1 MADEKA
7 KILKA
12 PDLPTVVKGDGRYLM
27 TLLRQFLTETARE
40 VNLANGFTAE
50 EIKSDGT
57 SRVPDVRNFHLTFDR
72 LGGLLEWDHTSKLDD
87 LAYYEIRTNQNV
99 GSDVGLLER
108 TRENTSTKLPLT
120 YVGHVYCFTV
130 LKNKERSAGT
140 VITYTKA
147 RSVAPTDLALTK
159 DQQGVIISFLA
170 IPLDCIGANVYV
182 NDTKYTVTDNLFL
195 YTGGEVIE
203 TVRVAYCDQFGE
215 GESTTIWCEIP
226 DVTGF
231 IVERNDSQLYFY
243 WDEVPIHGVH
253 YVVKVGSLPDWD
265 RALTIFDTKDN
276 KQCRYIYPNIGE
288 YYMLIKAVDEHNNY
302 SKNAT
307 YVYLTNQK
315 DEHKNVIIELDQKAV
330 AYSGTKVGMYYDAVG
345 EQLKLDRDV
354 GHGEYI
360 IDVQLPQKYR
370 ARNWLDFACI
380 GQTNDT
386 LCFDDMAWLWDSE
399 EAARTVW
406 NGTVG
411 DLNGVQVHQEI
422 ARYVGTTGDNIL
434 DAIELNDSLT
444 STKGTAP
451 TDSHDVAYAQ
461 GRWHTGLTVGD
472 TMRLAYAYS
481 VPETFSLSFYATVKS
496 GLGDVMIATLEND
509 NGGFLVIGYDAKASC
524 FYLRGSDGVTV
535 WTGKI
540 APANGRDWYTL
551 AVSQSET
558 ERTLYVYSLN
568 YDMTVTGNAKA
579 KPIGAFSAVYFYP
592 KL

>member
-1 MADEKA
+1 MAEDKPRV
-7 KILKA
+7 LKA
-12 PDLPTVVKGDGRYLM
+12 PELPNVVKGDGRYLM
-27 TLLRQFLTETARE
+27 TLLRQFLSDTARE

-50 EIKSDGT
+50 EIQSEGT
-57 SRVPDVRNFHLTFDR
+57 GKVPTVKNFHLTFDR
-72 LGGLLEWDHTSKLDD
+72 LGGLLAWDHTSKISD
-87 LAYYEIRTNQNV
+87 LAYYEIRTDKNV
-99 GSDVGLLER
+99 GSDSGLLER

-120 YVGHVYCFTV
+120 YVGRVYCFVV
-130 LKNKERSAGT
+130 LRDGEGSSGAEIR
-140 VITYTKA
+140 YTKA
-147 RSVAPTDLALTK
+147 RPSAPEDLALTK
-159 DQQGVIISFLA
+159 DQQGTLLSFLA
-170 IPLDCIGANVYV
+170 IPLDCIGANVYI
-182 NDTKYTVTDNLFL
+182 NETKYPVTDNIFL
-195 YTGGEVIE
+195 YTGGEIIK
-203 TVRVAYCDQFGE
+203 TVRVAYYDQFGE

-243 WDEVPIHGVH
+243 WDALPIHGVH

-276 KQCRYIYPNIGE
+276 KHRYIYPNIGE

-315 DEHKNVIIELDQKAV
+315 DKHKNVIIELDQKAV
-330 AYSGTKVGMYYDAVG
+330 AYSGTKVGMYYDVVG

-354 GHGEYI
+354 GRGEYI

-411 DLNGVQVHQEI
+411 DLNGVQVRQEI
-422 ARYVGTTGDNIL
+422 ARYVGVVGDDTL

-444 STKGTAP
+444 STKGAAP
-451 TDSHDVAYAQ
+451 TDSHDVVYAQ

-472 TMRLAYAYS
+472 TTRLVYAYS

-496 GLGDVMIATLEND
+496 GLGDMMIATLEND
-509 NGGFLVIGYDAKASC
+509 NGGFFVLGYDAKAFC
-524 FYLRGSDGVTV
+524 FYVRGSDGVTV
-535 WTGKI
+535 RTGKI

-551 AVSQSET
+551 AISQSET

-568 YDMTVTGNAKA
+568 YDKTVSGNAKA
-579 KPIGAFSAVYFYP
+579 KPIGTFSAVYFYP

>member
-7 KILKA
+7 RILKA

-57 SRVPDVRNFHLTFDR
+57 SKVPDVRNFHLTFDR

-120 YVGHVYCFTV
+120 YVGHVYCYTI

-147 RSVAPTDLALTK
+147 RPVAPTDLALTK
-159 DQQGVIISFLA
+159 DQQGVIVSFLA

-195 YTGGEVIE
+195 YTGGEVIK
-203 TVRVAYCDQFGE
+203 TVRVAYYDQFGE

-253 YVVKVGSLPDWD
+253 YVVKVGSIPDWD
-265 RALTIFDTKDN
+265 TALTIFDTKDN
-276 KQCRYIYPNIGE
+276 KHRYIYPNIGE

-330 AYSGTKVGMYYDAVG
+330 AYSGTKVGMYYDAAG
-345 EQLKLDRDV
+345 NQLKLDRDV

-399 EAARTVW
+399 DAARTVW

-434 DAIELNDSLT
+434 DVIELNDSLT
-444 STKGTAP
+444 STKGTSP
-451 TDSHDVAYAQ
+451 TDSHDVVYAQ
-461 GRWHTGLTVGD
+461 GRWHAGLTVGD
-472 TMRLAYAYS
+472 TTRLAYAYS

-496 GLGDVMIATLEND
+496 GIGDAMIATLEND

-524 FYLRGSDGVTV
+524 FYVRGSDGVTV
-535 WTGKI
+535 RTAKI

-558 ERTLYVYSLN
+558 ARTLYVYSLN
-568 YDMTVTGNAKA
+568 YDKIVAGNEPA
-579 KPIGAFSAVYFYP
+579 KPIGTFSAVYFYP

>member
-7 KILKA
+7 RILKA

-57 SRVPDVRNFHLTFDR
+57 SKVPDVKNFHLTFDR
-72 LGGLLEWDHTSKLDD
+72 LGGVLEWDHTSKLDD
-87 LAYYEIRTNQNV
+87 LAYYEIRTNANV

-120 YVGHVYCFTV
+120 YVGHVYCYTI

-147 RSVAPTDLALTK
+147 RPVAPTDLALTK
-159 DQQGVIISFLA
+159 DQQGTIVSFLA

-182 NDTKYTVTDNLFL
+182 NDEKYSVTDNLFL
-195 YTGGEVIE
+195 YTGGEVIK
-203 TVRVAYCDQFGE
+203 TVRVAYYDQFGE
-215 GESTTIWCEIP
+215 GESTTIYCEIP
-226 DVTGF
+226 DVTNF

-243 WDEVPIHGVH
+243 WDALPIHGVH
-253 YVVKVGSLPDWD
+253 YIVKVGAVPDWD

-276 KQCRYIYPNIGE
+276 KHRYIYPNVGD

-302 SKNAT
+302 SKNAA
-307 YVYLTNQK
+307 YVYLTNRQ
-315 DEHKNVIIELDQKAV
+315 DEHKNVIVELDQKAV
-330 AYSGTKVGMYYDAVG
+330 AYGGTKVGMYYDAVG
-345 EQLKLDRDV
+345 GQLKLDRDA
-354 GHGEYI
+354 GIGEYI

-411 DLNGVQVHQEI
+411 DLNGVQVRQEI
-422 ARYVGTTGDNIL
+422 ARYVGIAD
-434 DAIELNDSLT
+434 DAFVDVMQMDGGLT
-444 STKGTAP
+444 STKGNSP
-451 TDSHDVAYAQ
+451 SDSHAIDYAL
-461 GRWHTGLTVGD
+461 GRWHKGAMIGD
-472 TMRLAYAYS
+472 TTRLAYAVN
-481 VPETFSLSFYATVKS
+481 VPRTFTLSFNATAKN
-496 GLGDVMIATLEND
+496 GLGDVLIATVAGD
-509 NGGFLVIGYDAKASC
+509 DGFLVLGYDAKDSC
-524 FYLRGSDGVTV
+524 FFLRGSDGATV
-535 WTGKI
+535 KTKPI
-540 APANGRDWYTL
+540 AVPASGRDWYTI
-551 AVSQSET
+551 AVSQSDT
-558 ERTLYVYSLN
+558 ERTLYAYSLE
-568 YDMTVTGNAKA
+568 YGKTVSGSAMA
-579 KPIGAFSAVYFYP
+579 APIGTFSTIYLYP

>member
-57 SRVPDVRNFHLTFDR
+57 SKVPDVRNFHLTFDR

-147 RSVAPTDLALTK
+147 RPVAPTDLALTK

-195 YTGGEVIE
+195 YTGGEVIK
-203 TVRVAYCDQFGE
+203 TVRVAYYDQFGE

-243 WDEVPIHGVH
+243 WDALPIHGVH
-253 YVVKVGSLPDWD
+253 YVVKVGSIPDWD

-276 KQCRYIYPNIGE
+276 KHRYIYPNIGE

-330 AYSGTKVGMYYDAVG
+330 AYSGTKVGMYYDAAG
-345 EQLKLDRDV
+345 GQLKLDRDV
-354 GHGEYI
+354 GRGEYI

-386 LCFDDMAWLWDSE
+386 LCFDDMAWLWNSE

-411 DLNGVQVHQEI
+411 DLNGVQVRQEI
-422 ARYVGTTGDNIL
+422 ARYVGVTGDDTL

-444 STKGTAP
+444 STKGTTP
-451 TDSHDVAYAQ
+451 TDSHDVVYAQ
-461 GRWHTGLTVGD
+461 GRWHAGLTVGD
-472 TMRLAYAYS
+472 TTRLAYAYS

-509 NGGFLVIGYDAKASC
+509 SGGFLVVGYDAKASC
-524 FYLRGSDGVTV
+524 FYVRGSDGVTV
-535 WTGKI
+535 RTGKI

-558 ERTLYVYSLN
+558 ERTLYVYSIN
-568 YDMTVTGNAKA
+568 YEKTVSGSVKA
-579 KPIGAFSAVYFYP
+579 KPVSTFSAVYFYP

>member
-1 MADEKA
+1 MADDKA
-7 KILKA
+7 RILKA

-50 EIKSDGT
+50 EIKTDGT
-57 SRVPDVRNFHLTFDR
+57 SKVPDVKNFHLTFDR
-72 LGGLLEWDHTSKLDD
+72 LGGVLEWGHTSKLSD
-87 LAYYEIRTNQNV
+87 LAYYEIRTNTNV
-99 GSDVGLLER
+99 GNDIGLLER

-147 RSVAPTDLALTK
+147 RPVAPTDLALTK

-195 YTGGEVIE
+195 YTGGEVIK
-203 TVRVAYCDQFGE
+203 TVRVAYYDQFGE

-243 WDEVPIHGVH
+243 WDALPIHGVH
-253 YVVKVGSLPDWD
+253 YVVKVGSIPDWD

-276 KQCRYIYPNIGE
+276 KHRYIYPNIGE

-315 DEHKNVIIELDQKAV
+315 DEHKNVIIELDQKTV
-330 AYSGTKVGMYYDAVG
+330 AYSGTKIGMYYDAVG

-354 GHGEYI
+354 GRGEYI

-370 ARNWLDFACI
+370 ARNWLDFSCI

-411 DLNGVQVHQEI
+411 DLNGVQVYQEI
-422 ARYVGTTGDNIL
+422 ARYVGVTGDDTL

-444 STKGTAP
+444 STKGTTP
-451 TDSHDVAYAQ
+451 TDSHDVVYAQ
-461 GRWHTGLTVGD
+461 GRWHTGMTVGD
-472 TMRLAYAYS
+472 MTRLAYAYG
-481 VPETFSLSFYATVKS
+481 VPETFSLSFYATVKN
-496 GLGDVMIATLEND
+496 GLGDVMIATLSGD
-509 NGGFLVIGYDAKASC
+509 DGFLVLGYDAKASC
-524 FYLRGSDGVTV
+524 FYVRGSDGVTV
-535 WTGKI
+535 TTKEI
-540 APANGRDWYTL
+540 ASPLGRDWYTL
-551 AVSQSET
+551 ALSQSET

-568 YDMTVTGNAKA
+568 YDKTVSGNAKA
-579 KPIGAFSAVYFYP
+579 KPVGAFSSVYFYP

>member
-1 MADEKA
+1 MADDKA

-12 PDLPTVVKGDGRYLM
+12 PDLPAVVKGDGRYLM
-27 TLLRQFLTETARE
+27 TLLRQFLTDTARE
-40 VNLANGFTAE
+40 VNRANGFTAE
-50 EIKSDGT
+50 EIKLDGT
-57 SRVPDVRNFHLTFDR
+57 SKVPDVRNFHLTFDR
-72 LGGLLEWDHTSKLDD
+72 LGGLLEWDHTSKVDS
-87 LAYYEIRTNQNV
+87 LAYYELRTDKNV
-99 GSDVGLLER
+99 GNNNGLLER

-120 YVGHVYCFTV
+120 YVGHVYCYVV
-130 LKNKERSAGT
+130 LKNKECSAGT
-140 VITYTKA
+140 VIDYTKA
-147 RSVAPTDLALTK
+147 RPVAPTDLALTK
-159 DQQGVIISFLA
+159 NQQGTIISFLA
-170 IPLDCIGANVYV
+170 IPLDCIGANVYI
-182 NDTKYTVTDNLFL
+182 NDTKYAVTDNIYL
-195 YTGGEVIE
+195 YTGSEIIK
-203 TVRVAYCDQFGE
+203 TVRVAYYDQFGE

-226 DVTGF
+226 DVTNF
-231 IVERNDSQLYFY
+231 IVERNGSQLYFY
-243 WDEVPIHGVH
+243 WDALPIHGVH

-276 KQCRYIYPNIGE
+276 KHRYIYPNIGE

-307 YVYLTNQK
+307 YVYLTNRK

-330 AYSGTKVGMYYDAVG
+330 AYNGTKLGMYYDAAG

-354 GHGEYI
+354 GRGEYI

-411 DLNGVQVHQEI
+411 DFNGVQVRQEI
-422 ARYVGTTGDNIL
+422 ARYVGVVGDDTI
-434 DAIELNDSLT
+434 DVIELNDSLT
-444 STKGTAP
+444 SMKGTAP
-451 TDSHDVAYAQ
+451 TDSHDVVYAQ

-472 TMRLAYAYS
+472 TTRLAYAYS
-481 VPETFSLSFYATVKS
+481 VPETFSLIFYATAKN
-496 GLGDVMIATLEND
+496 GLGDVIIATLEND
-509 NGGFLVIGYDAKASC
+509 SGGFLVLGYDAKASC
-524 FYLRGSDGVTV
+524 FYVRGSDGVTV
-535 WTGKI
+535 RTGKI

-551 AVSQSET
+551 AISQSEV
-558 ERTLYVYSLN
+558 ERTIYVYSIN
-568 YDMTVTGNAKA
+568 YNKTVSKSVKA
-579 KPIGAFSAVYFYP
+579 KPAGTFSAVYFYP

>member
-1 MADEKA
+1 MADDKA
-7 KILKA
+7 RILKA

-57 SRVPDVRNFHLTFDR
+57 SKVSDVKNFHLTFDR
-72 LGGLLEWDHTSKLDD
+72 LGGLLEWDHTSKVDD
-87 LAYYEIRTNQNV
+87 LAYYEIRTNANV
-99 GSDVGLLER
+99 GSEIGLLER
-108 TRENTSTKLPLT
+108 TRNTSTKLPLT
-120 YVGHVYCFTV
+120 YVGRVYCFTV

-147 RSVAPTDLALTK
+147 RPIAPTDLALTK
-159 DQQGVIISFLA
+159 DQQGVIVSFLA

-182 NDTKYTVTDNLFL
+182 NDEKYSVTDNLFL
-195 YTGGEVIE
+195 YTGGEVIK
-203 TVRVAYCDQFGE
+203 TVRVAYYDQFGE
-215 GESTTIWCEIP
+215 GESTTIYCEIP
-226 DVTGF
+226 DVTNF

-243 WDEVPIHGVH
+243 WDAIPIHGVH
-253 YVVKVGSLPDWD
+253 YIVKVGSIPDWD

-276 KQCRYIYPNIGE
+276 KHRYIYPNVGE

-330 AYSGTKVGMYYDAVG
+330 AYGGMKVGMYYDAVG
-345 EQLKLDRDV
+345 EQLKLDRGV
-354 GHGEYI
+354 NHGEYV
-360 IDVQLPQKYR
+360 IDVQLPQRYR

-411 DLNGVQVHQEI
+411 DLNGVQVRQEI
-422 ARYVGTTGDNIL
+422 ARYVGITDDATL
-434 DAIELNDSLT
+434 DIMQMDGGLT
-444 STKGTAP
+444 STKGTDPA
-451 TDSHDVAYAQ
+451 DSHGISYAQ
-461 GRWHTGLTVGD
+461 GRWHTGAMVGD
-472 TMRLAYAYS
+472 TTRLSYAID
-481 VPETFSLSFYATVKS
+481 VPKTFTLSFNATVKN
-496 GLGDVMIATLEND
+496 GLGDVLIATVAGD
-509 NGGFLVIGYDAKASC
+509 DGFLVLGYDVKASC
-524 FYLRGSDGVTV
+524 FYVRGSDGVTV
-535 WTGKI
+535 TTKEI
-540 APANGRDWYTL
+540 APPFGRDWYTL
-551 AVSQSET
+551 ALSQSET
-558 ERTLYVYSLN
+558 VRTLYAYSLN
-568 YDMTVTGNAKA
+568 YDMTVSGNATA
-579 KPIGAFSAVYFYP
+579 KPVGTFSTIYLYP

>member
-1 MADEKA
+1 MADDKA
-7 KILKA
+7 RILKA

-50 EIKSDGT
+50 EIKTDGT
-57 SRVPDVRNFHLTFDR
+57 SKVPDVKNFHLTFDR
-72 LGGLLEWDHTSKLDD
+72 LGGVLEWDHTSKLSD
-87 LAYYEIRTNQNV
+87 LAYYEIRTNTNV
-99 GSDVGLLER
+99 GNDIGLLER

-147 RSVAPTDLALTK
+147 RPVAPTDLALTK

-182 NDTKYTVTDNLFL
+182 NDTKYSVTDNLFL
-195 YTGGEVIE
+195 YTEGEVIK
-203 TVRVAYCDQFGE
+203 TVRVAYYDQFGE

-243 WDEVPIHGVH
+243 WDALPIHGVH
-253 YVVKVGSLPDWD
+253 YVVKVGSLLDWD

-276 KQCRYIYPNIGE
+276 KHRYIYPNIGE

-330 AYSGTKVGMYYDAVG
+330 AYSGTKVGMYYDAAV
-345 EQLKLDRDV
+345 EKLNLDRDV
-354 GHGEYI
+354 GNGEYI

-399 EAARTVW
+399 EATRTVW

-411 DLNGVQVHQEI
+411 NLNGVQVRQEI
-422 ARYVGTTGDNIL
+422 ARYVGVVGDDTI

-451 TDSHDVAYAQ
+451 TDSHDVVYAH
-461 GRWHTGLTVGD
+461 GRWHTGMTVGD
-472 TMRLAYAYS
+472 TTRLAYAYS
-481 VPETFSLSFYATVKS
+481 VPETFSLIFYATVKN
-496 GLGDVMIATLEND
+496 GLGDVIIATLEND
-509 NGGFLVIGYDAKASC
+509 SGGFLVLGYDAKASC
-524 FYLRGSDGVTV
+524 FYVRGSDGVTV
-535 WTGKI
+535 RTGKI

-551 AVSQSET
+551 AISQSEV
-558 ERTLYVYSLN
+558 ERTIYVYSLN
-568 YDMTVTGNAKA
+568 YDKTVSKSVKA
-579 KPIGAFSAVYFYP
+579 KPAGTFSAVYFYP

>member
-7 KILKA
+7 RILKA

-57 SRVPDVRNFHLTFDR
+57 SKVPDVRNFHLTFDR

-108 TRENTSTKLPLT
+108 TRENTSTKMPLT

-147 RSVAPTDLALTK
+147 RPVAPTDLALTK

-182 NDTKYTVTDNLFL
+182 NDEKYSVTDNLFL
-195 YTGGEVIE
+195 YTGGEVIK
-203 TVRVAYCDQFGE
+203 TVRVAYYDQFGE

-226 DVTGF
+226 DVTNF

-243 WDEVPIHGVH
+243 WDALPIHGVH
-253 YVVKVGSLPDWD
+253 YVVKAGSIPDWD

-276 KQCRYIYPNIGE
+276 KHRYIYPNIGE

-330 AYSGTKVGMYYDAVG
+330 AYSGTKVGMYYDAAG
-345 EQLKLDRDV
+345 GQLKLDRDV
-354 GHGEYI
+354 GRGEYI

-411 DLNGVQVHQEI
+411 DLNGVQVYQEI
-422 ARYVGTTGDNIL
+422 ARYVGVMGEDTI

-444 STKGTAP
+444 SAKGTAP
-451 TDSHDVAYAQ
+451 TDSHDVVYAQ

-472 TMRLAYAYS
+472 TTRLAYAYS

-496 GLGDVMIATLEND
+496 GIGDVMIATLEND
-509 NGGFLVIGYDAKASC
+509 NGGFLVLGYDAKASC
-524 FYLRGSDGVTV
+524 FYVRGSDGVTV
-535 WTGKI
+535 RTAKI
-540 APANGRDWYTL
+540 APGNGRDWYTL

-558 ERTLYVYSLN
+558 ARTLYVYSLN
-568 YDMTVTGNAKA
+568 YDKIVAGNELA
-579 KPIGAFSAVYFYP
+579 KPIGTFSMIYLYP

>member
-1 MADEKA
+1 
-7 KILKA
+7 
-12 PDLPTVVKGDGRYLM
+12 M

-57 SRVPDVRNFHLTFDR
+57 SKVPDVKNFHLTFDR
-72 LGGLLEWDHTSKLDD
+72 LGGVLEWDHTSKLDD
-87 LAYYEIRTNQNV
+87 LAYYEIRTNANV
-99 GSDVGLLER
+99 GGDIGLLER

-120 YVGHVYCFTV
+120 YVGHVYCYVV
-130 LKNKERSAGT
+130 LKDGEASAGA
-140 VITYTKA
+140 VIHYTKA
-147 RSVAPTDLALTK
+147 RPTAPTDLALTK
-159 DQQGVIISFLA
+159 DQQGVIVSFLA

-195 YTGGEVIE
+195 YTGGEVIK
-203 TVRVAYCDQFGE
+203 TVRVAYYDQFGE

-243 WDEVPIHGVH
+243 WDALPIHGVH

-276 KQCRYIYPNIGE
+276 KHRYIYPNIGE

-307 YVYLTNQK
+307 YVYLANQK

-330 AYSGTKVGMYYDAVG
+330 AYSGTKVGMYYDAAG
-345 EQLKLDRDV
+345 QQLKLDRDV
-354 GHGEYI
+354 GRGEYI

-386 LCFDDMAWLWDSE
+386 LCFDDMTWLWDSE

-411 DLNGVQVHQEI
+411 DLNGVQVSQEI
-422 ARYVGTTGDNIL
+422 ARYVGVTGDDIL
-434 DAIELNDSLT
+434 DTIELNDSLT
-444 STKGTAP
+444 STKGTTP
-451 TDSHDVAYAQ
+451 TDSHDVVYAQ

-472 TMRLAYAYS
+472 TTRLAYAYS

-496 GLGDVMIATLEND
+496 GLGDMMIATLEND
-509 NGGFLVIGYDAKASC
+509 GGGFLVLGYDAQASC
-524 FYLRGSDGVTV
+524 FYVRGSDGVTV
-535 WTGKI
+535 RTGKI
-540 APANGRDWYTL
+540 APPVGRDWYTL
-551 AVSQSET
+551 AISQSEA
-558 ERTLYVYSLN
+558 ERTIYVYSLN
-568 YDMTVTGNAKA
+568 YDKIVSKSVKA
-579 KPIGAFSAVYFYP
+579 RPVGTFSTVYFYP

>member
-1 MADEKA
+1 MADDKA
-7 KILKA
+7 RILKA

-50 EIKSDGT
+50 EIKTDGT
-57 SRVPDVRNFHLTFDR
+57 SKVPDVKNFHLTFDR
-72 LGGLLEWDHTSKLDD
+72 LGGVLEWGHTSKLSD
-87 LAYYEIRTNQNV
+87 LAYYEIRTNTNV
-99 GSDVGLLER
+99 GNDIGLLER

-147 RSVAPTDLALTK
+147 RPVAPTDLALTK
-159 DQQGVIISFLA
+159 GQQGVIISFLA

-195 YTGGEVIE
+195 YTGGEVIK
-203 TVRVAYCDQFGE
+203 TVRVAYYDQFGD

-243 WDEVPIHGVH
+243 WDALPIHGVH
-253 YVVKVGSLPDWD
+253 YVVKVGSIPDWD

-276 KQCRYIYPNIGE
+276 KHRYIYPNIGE

-315 DEHKNVIIELDQKAV
+315 DEHKNVIIELDQKTV
-330 AYSGTKVGMYYDAVG
+330 AYSGTKIGMYYDAVG

-354 GHGEYI
+354 GRGEYI

-370 ARNWLDFACI
+370 ARNWLDFSCI

-411 DLNGVQVHQEI
+411 DLNGVQVYQEI
-422 ARYVGTTGDNIL
+422 ARYVGVTGDDTL

-444 STKGTAP
+444 STKGTTP
-451 TDSHDVAYAQ
+451 TDSHDVVYAQ
-461 GRWHTGLTVGD
+461 GRWHTGMTVGD
-472 TMRLAYAYS
+472 MTRLAYAYG
-481 VPETFSLSFYATVKS
+481 VPETFSLSFYATVKN
-496 GLGDVMIATLEND
+496 GLGDVMIATLSGD
-509 NGGFLVIGYDAKASC
+509 DGFLVLGYDAKASC
-524 FYLRGSDGVTV
+524 FYVRGSDGVTV
-535 WTGKI
+535 TTKEI
-540 APANGRDWYTL
+540 ASPLGRDWYTL
-551 AVSQSET
+551 ALSQSET

-568 YDMTVTGNAKA
+568 YDKTVSGNAKA
-579 KPIGAFSAVYFYP
+579 KPVGAFSSVYFYP

>member
-1 MADEKA
+1 M
-7 KILKA
+7 
-12 PDLPTVVKGDGRYLM
+12 KGDGRYLM

-57 SRVPDVRNFHLTFDR
+57 SKVPDVKNFHLTFDR
-72 LGGLLEWDHTSKLDD
+72 LGGVLEWDHTSKLDN
-87 LAYYEIRTNQNV
+87 LAYYEIRTNANV
-99 GSDVGLLER
+99 GGDIGLLER

-120 YVGHVYCFTV
+120 YVGHVYCYVV
-130 LKNKERSAGT
+130 LKDGEASAGA
-140 VITYTKA
+140 VIRYTKA
-147 RSVAPTDLALTK
+147 RPVAPTDLALTK
-159 DQQGVIISFLA
+159 DQQGTIVSFLA

-182 NDTKYTVTDNLFL
+182 NDEKYSVTDNLFL
-195 YTGGEVIE
+195 YTGGEVIK
-203 TVRVAYCDQFGE
+203 TVRVAYYDQFGE
-215 GESTTIWCEIP
+215 GESTTIYCEIP
-226 DVTGF
+226 DVTNF
-231 IVERNDSQLYFY
+231 IAERNDSQLYFY
-243 WDEVPIHGVH
+243 WDAIPIHGVH
-253 YVVKVGSLPDWD
+253 YIVKVGAVPDWD

-276 KQCRYIYPNIGE
+276 KHRYIYPNVGD

-302 SKNAT
+302 SKNAA
-307 YVYLTNQK
+307 YVYLTNRQ
-315 DEHKNVIIELDQKAV
+315 DEHKNVIVELDQKAV
-330 AYSGTKVGMYYDAVG
+330 AYGGTKVGMYYDAVG

-354 GHGEYI
+354 NHGEYV

-411 DLNGVQVHQEI
+411 DLNGVQVRQEI
-422 ARYVGTTGDNIL
+422 ARYVGVTGDDTL

-444 STKGTAP
+444 STKGTTP
-451 TDSHDVAYAQ
+451 TDSHDVVYAQ
-461 GRWHTGLTVGD
+461 GRWHAGLTVGD
-472 TMRLAYAYS
+472 TTRLAYAYS
-481 VPETFSLSFYATVKS
+481 VPKTFSLSFCATVKS

-509 NGGFLVIGYDAKASC
+509 SGGFLVVGYDAKASC
-524 FYLRGSDGVTV
+524 FYVRGSDGVTV
-535 WTGKI
+535 RTGKI

-568 YDMTVTGNAKA
+568 YDKTVSGNAKA
-579 KPIGAFSAVYFYP
+579 KPVSTFSAVYFYP